1 MCSGALA
8 DCEQEINGSLRIF
21 RYGLAMCNIDDINE
35 LLIRIDFDRCFFRRF
50 FRFCLYVGQ
59 CETFRL
65 LIKLIHQWICPLYFS
80 FLVLTF
86 RFDCFHRRFRG
97 FVEFLLTSSSEFI
110 AFIEKCLAYRTYHT
124 SDWML
129 AFFPRNKIIQSSFIT
144 MARMNVENKSFVG
157 QFDCWAFRKWV
168 DKFPYLML
176 LLLLSF

>member
-65 LIKLIHQWICPLYFS
+65 LIKLIHQWICPLFLFS
-80 FLVLTF
+80 GFDFSIRLFPSAFSRF
-86 RFDCFHRRFRG
+86 RGIFAHVFVWVYCFHRKVSGVSYIPHQRLNVSF
-97 FVEFLLTSSSEFI
+97 FSSKQNHSVFI
-110 AFIEKCLAYRTYHT
+110 YY
-124 SDWML
+124 D
-129 AFFPRNKIIQSSFIT
+129 
-144 MARMNVENKSFVG
+144 G
-157 QFDCWAFRKWV
+157 QNECRK
-168 DKFPYLML
+168 
-176 LLLLSF
+176 